1 MQEKEHVINLL
12 EQAKRSAVSGD
23 AIKLKKL
30 SDQVSHSTLIY
41 QNEGTILVAV
51 IIYSLSKIIDRGEK
65 YYKENYKKY
74 LNHYMEILDKSIY
87 YLRKDD
93 DKRFIDEI
101 SDMMKSGEASKELKQ
116 NLKDIFRKARINRA
130 SKIYEHGL
138 SMEKTAKLF
147 GILMWELAEFTGQ
160 TSISDENFGKTIDEK
175 TRIKMAMEFF
185 K

>member
-93 DKRFIDEI
+93 DKR
-101 SDMMKSGEASKELKQ
+101 
-116 NLKDIFRKARINRA
+116 
-130 SKIYEHGL
+130 
-138 SMEKTAKLF
+138 
-147 GILMWELAEFTGQ
+147 
-160 TSISDENFGKTIDEK
+160 
-175 TRIKMAMEFF
+175 
-185 K
+185 